1 MRPPHLAESSARRR
15 LRDPAV
21 SRRLQRARRAIE
33 HGARPG
39 PVRDPRLRRR
49 PARSRPDPPLRLVP
63 AALARAPLRVGQDRR
78 PGSTRGRL
86 SRGLDHA
93 GLGRRARRGVPR
105 HEGGEPRHQR
115 RHDPRRAPAAR
126 GGRAR
131 APPDGGRAAHR
142 HERPR
147 GRGDARGRRGQP
159 EADPRRAE
167 EARRADADRAVP
179 GVPELRCRE
188 AAGRADPGPQ
198 RAVPGGGEERRPGHG
213 PRDLAA
219 LRRPERRRDDRRVPR
234 PAASQRDRLR
244 EVGGGAAPRLRD
256 PAPLRD
262 RPRPLHPGGGLRE
275 PVQRPRSHRLGLSP
289 HFRGGQGERHALAG
303 LGPERRRL
311 AVRHRARPLRRPER
325 RRPTGAS
332 PPSTAGWW

>member
-1 MRPPHLAESSARRR
+1 MSSQRGSSSAMETTGRLHHMRETRRGEPCNIGDHAPPHLAETSARRR
-15 LRDPAV
+15 RCDPAV
-21 SRRLQRARRAIE
+21 SRRVQRARRAIE
-33 HGARPG
+33 RGPRPG

-49 PARSRPDPPLRLVP
+49 PARRRPDPALRLVP

-115 RHDPRRAPAAR
+115 RHHPRRPPAAR

-167 EARRADADRAVP
+167 AARRADADRAVP
-179 GVPELRCRE
+179 GVPELRRRE

-198 RAVPGGGEERRPGHG
+198 RAVPGGGEERRRRSRSSRPGRSSPTRAG
-213 PRDLAA
+213 T
-219 LRRPERRRDDRRVPR
+219 RRSPSSPTCCIPTRSATRSGRRRCAPSSRPCASPR
-234 PAASQRDRLR
+234 PT
-244 EVGGGAAPRLRD
+244 PT
-256 PAPLRD
+256 P
-262 RPRPLHPGGGLRE
+262 
-275 PVQRPRSHRLGLSP
+275 SP
-289 HFRGGQGERHALAG
+289 
-303 LGPERRRL
+303 RRR
-311 AVRHRARPLRRPER
+311 
-325 RRPTGAS
+325 AS
-332 PPSTAGWW
+332 